1 VLASPLLL
9 LLFLLAPLAKAN
21 MHGLS
26 RVRIE
31 RVGREKKLT
40 RKGKR
45 KIQVFSFASRSSSA
59 VSIDE
64 HTFFLAEVDSF
75 GHEKEFEYM
84 PEEYKELLFSCVPE
98 AFVDLP

>member
-1 VLASPLLL
+1 
-9 LLFLLAPLAKAN
+9 

-31 RVGREKKLT
+31 RVVREKKLT

-75 GHEKEFEYM
+75 GHEKEVEYM